1 MIGTTLSHYRILE
14 HLGQGAMGDVFLSE
28 DLRLHRP
35 VALKVLRHCKDGEE
49 RSRLLREARAAS
61 ALNHPNIAVIYDVE
75 ESETPEGHVYLLA
88 MEYVPGRSLSD
99 VAAEGALS
107 LDHILDLME
116 QMADALASAHGH
128 GVIHGDLKPSNIMV
142 VQGRIKLLD
151 FGLARMELKLAADAL
166 TWTRDTLPAGAFEGT
181 PPYMS
186 PEQALGK
193 SLDARSDIFS
203 LGVVFYELLAGKRPW
218 TGDSFVEL
226 ADAILHRDPPPLSPR
241 FSDVRWP
248 EIERLVARML
258 AKDPQA
264 RVQDLREVRSEL
276 GRLRYRAPVV
286 STGTLTVAV
295 AGFAN
300 ITRGA
305 EDEWLGTGLTETV
318 TTALQDIEGLE
329 VWGRDRLR
337 ESLQRLDV
345 ETEELGLE
353 DAVELGHMTGARWV
367 LAGGFQRQDEQ
378 VRVTMRVIETESGRI
393 VRAVKMDGRLAAI
406 FELQDRVVNELASGL
421 RRTVAAA
428 SEGDD
433 TQIVAAYE
441 AFSKG
446 LLNIRDDSHES
457 LDRAILFFERAV
469 ALDPNYVRAQIELG
483 AAWEQKGEYLAAPEY
498 HERAESILRRAL
510 EARPRIPRIWR
521 ELGVNLLAM
530 NQVEEAME
538 CLRQARALAPDD
550 FRILAGMARA
560 YFLGKA
566 DFKAAAELF
575 TQSLERNPEG
585 GWYLMQLAHCYALLR
600 EFTKGEPAARRA
612 IDLQEAFVSGQQGVQ
627 LVGAYM
633 RLGHLLSLQERYAE
647 ASEAFV
653 SELAF
658 VDRVNHALR
667 SRIRVELS
675 MRWGLALLAQGNK
688 DRANTVLASGLE
700 TFMDRLAMG
709 ADEPFSRYYAAG
721 IHALRGETDDAL
733 KFLESAAAGRPA
745 FVLARARIEP
755 EWQSLRTD
763 PRFERLTS
771 LGS

>member
-1 MIGTTLSHYRILE
+1 MIGTTISHYRILE
-14 HLGQGAMGDVFLSE
+14 SLGQGAMGDVFLSE

-35 VALKVLRHCKDGEE
+35 VALKIMRQRQDGEE

-75 ESETPEGHVYLLA
+75 ESETPDGRVYLLA
-88 MEYVPGRSLSD
+88 MEYVPGRALSE

-107 LDHILDLME
+107 LDQILDLME
-116 QMADALASAHGH
+116 QMADALASAHAR
-128 GVIHGDLKPSNIMV
+128 GVVHGDLKPSNLMV
-142 VQGRIKLLD
+142 VQGRIKVLD
-151 FGLARMELKLAADAL
+151 FGLARMELKLTADAP
-166 TWTRDTLPAGAFEGT
+166 TWTRDTLATAGFEGT

-193 SLDARSDIFS
+193 QIDAKSDIFS
-203 LGVVFYELLAGKRPW
+203 LGVVFYELLAGQRPW
-218 TGDSFVEL
+218 KGNSFVEL
-226 ADAILHRDPPPLSPR
+226 ADAILHRDPPPIPPR

-248 EIERLVARML
+248 EIERLIARML
-258 AKDPQA
+258 VKEPPA

-286 STGTLTVAV
+286 GTGTLTVAV

-300 ITRGA
+300 ITQRA
-305 EDEWLGTGLTETV
+305 EDDWLGTGLTETV
-318 TTALQDIEGLE
+318 TTALQEIEGLE

-367 LAGGFQRQDEQ
+367 LAGGYQRQDEQ
-378 VRVTMRVIETESGRI
+378 VRVTARVVETETAKI
-393 VRAVKMDGRLAAI
+393 LRAVKLDGSLAAI
-406 FELQDRVVNELASGL
+406 FDLQDRVVNELASGL

-441 AFSKG
+441 ALSKG
-446 LLNIRDDSHES
+446 LLNIRDDSHEA

-483 AAWEQKGEYLAAPEY
+483 AAWEQKGEYFAALEY
-498 HERAESILRRAL
+498 LERAENILRRAL
-510 EARPRIPRIWR
+510 ETRPRIPRIWR
-521 ELGVNLLAM
+521 ELGVSLLAM
-530 NQVEEAME
+530 NRVEEAMD
-538 CLRQARALAPDD
+538 CLKQARALAPDD
-550 FRILAGMARA
+550 YRILAGMARA
-560 YFLGKA
+560 YFIGKA
-566 DFKAAAELF
+566 DFKTAADLF
-575 TQSLERNPEG
+575 AQSVERNPEA

-600 EFTKGEPAARRA
+600 DFSRGEPAARRA

-633 RLGHLLSLQERYAE
+633 RLGHLLSLQGRHAE
-647 ASEAFV
+647 ASDAFV

-658 VDRVNHALR
+658 VERVNHALR

-675 MRWGLALLAQGNK
+675 MRWGLALLGVGNK
-688 DRANTVLASGLE
+688 ERAESVFASGLE
-700 TFMDRLAMG
+700 TFTERLRLG
-709 ADEPFSRYYAAG
+709 ADEPFSRYYAAA
-721 IHALRGETDDAL
+721 IHALRGEADEAL
-733 KFLESAAAGRPA
+733 KLLESAAAGRPA

-755 EWQSLRTD
+755 EWESLRAD
-763 PRFERLTS
+763 PRFERLVRS
-771 LGS
+771 

>member
-1 MIGTTLSHYRILE
+1 MIGTTLSHYRIME
-14 HLGQGAMGDVFLSE
+14 RLGQGAMGEVFLSE

-35 VALKVLRHCKDGEE
+35 VALKVLRQRKDGEE

-88 MEYVPGRSLSD
+88 MEYVAGRPLSEI
-99 VAAEGALS
+99 AAEGTLS
-107 LDHILDLME
+107 LDQMLDLME
-116 QMADALASAHGH
+116 QMADALASAHSR
-128 GVIHGDLKPSNIMV
+128 GVVHGDLKPSNLMV
-142 VQGRIKLLD
+142 VQGRIKVLD
-151 FGLARMELKLAADAL
+151 FGLARMEHKLAADAL
-166 TWTRDTLPAGAFEGT
+166 TWTRDTLPASAFEGT

-186 PEQALGK
+186 PEQAFGK
-193 SLDARSDIFS
+193 PLDARSDIFS

-218 TGDSFVEL
+218 TGDSFVAL
-226 ADAILHRDPPPLSPR
+226 ADAILHHNPPPIPPR
-241 FSDVRWP
+241 YSDVRWP
-248 EIERLVARML
+248 EIERLVATML
-258 AKDPQA
+258 AKEPEA

-276 GRLRYRAPVV
+276 SRLRYRAPVT
-286 STGTLTVAV
+286 STGALTVAV

-305 EDEWLGTGLTETV
+305 EDEWLGTGLAETV
-318 TTALQDIEGLE
+318 TTALQEIEGLE

-353 DAVELGHMTGARWV
+353 DAVKLGHMTGARWV

-378 VRVTMRVIETESGRI
+378 VRVTARVIETESGRI
-393 VRAVKMDGRLAAI
+393 IRAVKLDGHLAAI

-441 AFSKG
+441 AFAKG

-483 AAWEQKGEYLAAPEY
+483 AAWEQKGEYLAALEY
-498 HERAESILRRAL
+498 HERAETILRRAL

-530 NQVEEAME
+530 NRVEEAME
-538 CLRQARALAPDD
+538 CLQQARALAPDD

-560 YFLGKA
+560 HFIGKG
-566 DFKAAAELF
+566 DFKAAAELLA
-575 TQSLERNPEG
+575 QSVERNPEA

-600 EFTKGEPAARRA
+600 DFTRGEPAARRA

-633 RLGHLLSLQERYAE
+633 RMGHLLSLQGRYAE

-653 SELAF
+653 SELGF
-658 VDRVNHALR
+658 VERVNHALR

-675 MRWGLALLAQGNK
+675 MRWGLALQGSGNK
-688 DRANTVLASGLE
+688 DRAAAVLASGLE
-700 TFMDRLAMG
+700 TFTERLALG
-709 ADEPFSRYYAAG
+709 ADEPFSRYYAAA

-733 KFLESAAAGRPA
+733 KFLKSAAAGRPA

-763 PRFERLTS
+763 PRFERLIGI
-771 LGS
+771 GS

>member
-14 HLGQGAMGDVFLSE
+14 RLGQGAMGEVFLSE

-35 VALKVLRHCKDGEE
+35 VALKVLRQRKDGEE

-88 MEYVPGRSLSD
+88 MEYVPGRALSEI
-99 VAAEGALS
+99 AAEGTLS
-107 LDHILDLME
+107 VDQILDLME
-116 QMADALASAHGH
+116 QLADALAAAHGR
-128 GVIHGDLKPSNIMV
+128 GVVHGDLKPSNIMV
-142 VQGRIKLLD
+142 VQGRIKVLD
-151 FGLARMELKLAADAL
+151 FGVAHMEMRLGADAL
-166 TWTRDTLPAGAFEGT
+166 TWTRDTLPASGFEGT

-193 SLDARSDIFS
+193 PIDARSDIFS

-218 TGDSFVEL
+218 TGDSFVAL
-226 ADAILHRDPPPLSPR
+226 ADAILHRNPPPIPPR
-241 FSDVRWP
+241 YSDVRWP
-248 EIERLVARML
+248 EIERLIARML
-258 AKDPQA
+258 AKEPGA
-264 RVQDLREVRSEL
+264 RVQDLREIRSEV
-276 GRLRYRAPVV
+276 GRLRYRVPVA
-286 STGTLTVAV
+286 SSGTLTVAV

-300 ITRGA
+300 ITRRA
-305 EDEWLGTGLTETV
+305 EDEWLGTGLAETV
-318 TTALQDIEGLE
+318 TTALQEIEGLE

-337 ESLQRLDV
+337 ESLQRLDA

-378 VRVTMRVIETESGRI
+378 VRVTARVVETESGRI
-393 VRAVKMDGRLAAI
+393 VRAVKMDGLLAAI
-406 FELQDRVVNELASGL
+406 FELQDRVVNEVASGL

-441 AFSKG
+441 ALSKG

-469 ALDPNYVRAQIELG
+469 TLDPNYVRAQIELG

-498 HERAESILRRAL
+498 HDRAEAILRRAL

-530 NQVEEAME
+530 NRIEEAME
-538 CLRQARALAPDD
+538 CLGQARSLAPDD
-550 FRILAGMARA
+550 FRILAGLARV

-566 DFKAAAELF
+566 DFKTAAELF
-575 TQSLERNPEG
+575 GQAVERNPEA

-600 EFTKGEPAARRA
+600 DFTRGEPAARRA

-633 RLGHLLSLQERYAE
+633 RLGHLLFLQERYAE

-658 VDRVNHALR
+658 VERVNHALR

-675 MRWGLALLAQGNK
+675 MRWGLALQASGQK
-688 DRANTVLASGLE
+688 DRAVTVLASGLE
-700 TFMDRLAMG
+700 TFTERLALG

-721 IHALRGETDDAL
+721 IHALRGEPDDAL
-733 KFLESAAAGRPA
+733 KFLKSAAAGRPA

-755 EWQSLRTD
+755 EWNTLRPD
-763 PRFERLTS
+763 PRFQQF
-771 LGS
+771 LGNA